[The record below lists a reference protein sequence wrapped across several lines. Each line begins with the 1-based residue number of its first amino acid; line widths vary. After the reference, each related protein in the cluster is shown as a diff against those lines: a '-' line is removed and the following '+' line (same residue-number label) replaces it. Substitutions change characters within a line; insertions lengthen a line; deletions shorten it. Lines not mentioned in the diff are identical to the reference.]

1 MSTEQQPMRASDRE
15 RDEVAQRIQEA
26 TAEGRLTL
34 EESGERL
41 SGVFASR
48 YRHELAALVA
58 DLPASSPAVPE
69 RTGSPARPARP
80 SMQRPSGA
88 RRWGDPGLLIH
99 TLIVV
104 LLSAAMLGHWVGS
117 NQGHHPWPVFP
128 LVWLWVSVAIHARR
142 RNDRADR
149 QSRP

>member
-34 EESGERL
+34 EESDERL
-41 SGVFASR
+41 TGVFASR

-58 DLPASSPAVPE
+58 DLPASSPAVPA
-69 RTGSPARPARP
+69 RAGSPARPTRTTMTPAY
-80 SMQRPSGA
+80 GG

-104 LLSAAMLGHWVGS
+104 LLSAAMLAHWVAGDR
-117 NQGHHPWPVFP
+117 GHPWPVFP

-149 QSRP
+149 QSRS

>member
-15 RDEVAQRIQEA
+15 RDEVARRIQEA

-34 EESGERL
+34 EESDERL
-41 SGVFASR
+41 TGVFASK
-48 YRHELAALVA
+48 YRHELAALVS
-58 DLPASSPAVPE
+58 DLPPATPAVSEQTP
-69 RTGSPARPARP
+69 SPARRGTAPD
-80 SMQRPSGA
+80 S

-104 LLSAAMLGHWVGS
+104 LLSAAMLGQWVAS
-117 NQGHHPWPVFP
+117 QGQHGHPWPIFP

-142 RNDRADR
+142 RNDRAR
-149 QSRP
+149 RENRP